1 MTAVRQVA
9 LFTGLCLGLVAWAAD
24 PPAGDL
30 KARQGRNAEQ
40 FRLIKDQLLK
50 LSQKL
55 AVSDKPAE
63 RERAKV
69 ILAALE
75 VAKRDNLAD
84 ELQKLAAELGATDLA
99 DQKLDRAIAQDGV
112 LLKSLQDMLALLL
125 SDDEAM
131 RQRAEI
137 KRLEVA
143 LKELRGIVRDQET
156 VRTLTDAQMGDA
168 LKRLAKAQDDLADR
182 TKALAENM
190 AGKKSKPGDPKNG
203 DKSQKDGKPSDPKDG
218 KSGEPKDGKPTD
230 GKDGK
235 SGEPK
240 DGRQKDSKGS
250 DPKDGKSAGGKGSEP
265 KDGKPADG
273 KSKDGK
279 SDASKSGKPKDGEG
293 KPSDGKQSPP
303 SDQPP
308 GGEQPLPPDA
318 PQMPGRQR
326 IEQAIP
332 QQKGA
337 SDDLNEQKKPDA
349 TKKQDKALDELNKAV
364 QELEKRLKQLREEE
378 AMRQLAGLEARCNK
392 MLQLQTAVYEATKAI
407 DAGVQK
413 AGGKKDTPDY
423 QKAQTQATAERQIVL
438 EADKALELLKAE
450 GSGVAF
456 AGVLQEVREDM
467 ASVER
472 RLDGADVGAVT
483 QEVESNIIALL
494 KEMVAALKK
503 QQQDMQQQQQQQQ
516 QNPQSG
522 PPPNQELANKIAQLK
537 LIRSMQSIVNS
548 RTKLL
553 GAQEPGEQ
561 TADPQRAADLRALA
575 ARQVKIQEMMTALAT
590 GANQ

>member
-9 LFTGLCLGLVAWAAD
+9 LFAGLCVGLAAFAAD

-30 KARQGRNAEQ
+30 KARQGRNAER

-69 ILAALE
+69 ILAALD

-84 ELQKLAAELGATDLA
+84 ELQKLAADLGATDLA

-131 RQRAEI
+131 RTRAEI
-137 KRLEVA
+137 KRTEAA

-156 VRTLTDAQMGDA
+156 VRVLTDAQKADA
-168 LKRLAKAQDDLADR
+168 AKLAKQQADLAER
-182 TKALAENM
+182 AKALAESM
-190 AGKKSKPGDPKNG
+190 AGKKAKPGDPKDGNKG
-203 DKSQKDGKPSDPKDG
+203 QNDKKPGDPKDG
-218 KSGEPKDGKPTD
+218 KSAEG
-230 GKDGK
+230 
-235 SGEPK
+235 
-240 DGRQKDSKGS
+240 KDSKGS
-250 DPKDGKSAGGKGSEP
+250 DPKDAKQKDGKASDPKDGKQKDGKGSDPKDGKPSDAKGSEP
-265 KDGKPADG
+265 KDGKSAE
-273 KSKDGK
+273 
-279 SDASKSGKPKDGEG
+279 GKPKDSQG
-293 KPSDGKQSPP
+293 KRSDDKQTPP
-303 SDQPP
+303 SDQPQ
-308 GGEQPLPPDA
+308 GGEQPPQPDA

-337 SDDLNEQKKPDA
+337 SDDLKEQKKPDA

-378 AMRQLAGLEARCNK
+378 AMRQLAGLEARCAK

-423 QKAQTQATAERQIVL
+423 QKAQAQADREREIVT
-438 EADKALELLKAE
+438 EADKTLDLIKAE
-450 GSGVAF
+450 GSAVAF

-467 ASVER
+467 ASVQQ
-472 RLDGADVGAVT
+472 RLTGADVGAVT
-483 QEVESNIIALL
+483 QEVESNVIALL

-503 QQQDMQQQQQQQQ
+503 QQQDMQKQQQQQQ

-522 PPPNQELANKIAQLK
+522 PQPNQELANKIAQLK
-537 LIRSMQSIVNS
+537 LIRSMQTIVNS
-548 RTKLL
+548 RTRLL

-561 TADPQRAADLRALA
+561 TGDAQRAADLRALA